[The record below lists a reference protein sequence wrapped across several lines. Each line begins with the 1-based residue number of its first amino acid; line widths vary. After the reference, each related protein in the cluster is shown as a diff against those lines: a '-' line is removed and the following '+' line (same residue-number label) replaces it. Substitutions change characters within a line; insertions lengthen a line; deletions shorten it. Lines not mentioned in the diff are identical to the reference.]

1 MVCHLSKMFLSSVV
15 VATASDV
22 MSSEFLCELL
32 VSAALSRMLV
42 FGCVLFVCD
51 LVFVLSGSVLVMS
64 FGSGLVSVVS
74 GVFSVMSLASGL
86 VSVVSGVFSVMSL
99 ASGLVSVVSG

>member
-32 VSAALSRMLV
+32 VFAALSRMLV

-51 LVFVLSGSVLVMS
+51 LVSALSGAVLVMS

-74 GVFSVMSLASGL
+74 VVFSVMSLASGL
-86 VSVVSGVFSVMSL
+86 VSVLYG
-99 ASGLVSVVSG
+99 

>member
-32 VSAALSRMLV
+32 VSAALSKMLV

-51 LVFVLSGSVLVMS
+51 LVFVLSGTVLVMS

-86 VSVVSGVFSVMSL
+86 VSVVSG
-99 ASGLVSVVSG
+99 